1 MKRYAQKR
9 DVVKQHDAQYTL
21 CTLWKLLMKIAER
34 TLNHVHQNARTHHL
48 KGRAGWFTSA
58 KECKISLS
66 SARTIG
72 LLTSIGSLVLWEI
85 KLRPLHAVTA
95 AGPPSPAAS
104 CANDRPRRVLLL
116 RRADPQQRIG
126 RAWAA
131 CNNKQA
137 RVQTLD
143 TADRLMSHNHLS
155 PRRLHVPPPLANFL
169 STAAGEITGGAF
181 VALCA
186 CCWLALQRCKM
197 RAWQWPW
204 FAGED

>member
-1 MKRYAQKR
+1 M
-9 DVVKQHDAQYTL
+9 
-21 CTLWKLLMKIAER
+21 
-34 TLNHVHQNARTHHL
+34 
-48 KGRAGWFTSA
+48 RAAASA
-58 KECKISLS
+58 
-66 SARTIG
+66 A
-72 LLTSIGSLVLWEI
+72 
-85 KLRPLHAVTA
+85 A

-155 PRRLHVPPPLANFL
+155 LRRLHVPLPANFL

-181 VALCA
+181 VADA
-186 CCWLALQRCKM
+186 SIY
-197 RAWQWPW
+197 
-204 FAGED
+204 